1 MKNIC
6 KLYMVVPCYN
16 EEEVLTETA
25 RRLICK
31 FDSLAEQGKITAD
44 SRIVFV
50 DDGSKDSTWELIVL
64 LHQQDERIQ
73 GIKLS
78 RNCGHQNA
86 LFAGLMSVKGD
97 CDAAISMDADLQ
109 DDINAIDEMVERWIQ
124 GYDIVY
130 GVRNSRK
137 KDTVLKR
144 STAETY
150 YKALKMMGVEI
161 TYNHA
166 DYRLMS
172 AKALNSLAEFKEAN
186 LFLRGIVPMIGYRT
200 TTVYYERGER
210 FAGQSKYPLKKML
223 TLAWDGISSFSVKPI
238 HFIVVLGL
246 IVFIISFLILIC
258 LLICYF
264 AGVADL
270 SWGAVLVSVWGIGG
284 LVLLAIGL
292 IGEYIGKIS
301 FESKKRP
308 RYIIDEYVK

>member
-31 FDSLAEQGKITAD
+31 FDSLSEQGKITAD

-86 LFAGLMSVKGD
+86 LFAGLMSVKDD

-109 DDINAIDEMVERWIQ
+109 DDINAVDEMVEQWIQ
-124 GYDIVY
+124 GFDIVY

-172 AKALNSLAEFKEAN
+172 AKALNSLSEFKEAN

-200 TTVYYERGER
+200 TAVYYERGER

-223 TLAWDGISSFSVKPI
+223 TLAWDGISAFSVKPI
-238 HFIVVLGL
+238 HFIVFLGM

>member
-1 MKNIC
+1 
-6 KLYMVVPCYN
+6 MVVPCYN
-16 EEEVLTETA
+16 EEEVLAETA
-25 RRLICK
+25 HRLIDK
-31 FDSLAEQGKITAD
+31 FNSLTAKGKITDD

-64 LHQQDERIQ
+64 LHQQNERIQ

-86 LFAGLMSVKGD
+86 LFAGLMSVKDD

-137 KDTVLKR
+137 KDTVFKR

-161 TYNHA
+161 KYNHA

-172 AKALNSLAEFKEAN
+172 AKALNSLAEFKEVN
-186 LFLRGIVPMIGYRT
+186 LFLRGIIPMIGYRT
-200 TTVYYERGER
+200 TEVCYERGER

-223 TLAWDGISSFSVKPI
+223 TLAWNGISSFSIKPI
-238 HFIVVLGL
+238 HFIVFLGL
-246 IVFIISFLILIC
+246 TVFVISFLILIG
-258 LLICYF
+258 LLIFHF
-264 AGVADL
+264 AGVANLD
-270 SWGAVLVSVWGIGG
+270 WGAVLASIWGLGG
-284 LVLLAIGL
+284 LELFAIGL

-301 FESKKRP
+301 LETKHRP
-308 RYIIDEYVK
+308 LYIIDEYLK